1 MTIEEMIENLKDRR
15 RDASADVAQSRKI
28 APNSYGAG
36 YDQGYLDVIEELLND
51 AALVSNGGER
61 NG

>member
-15 RDASADVAQSRKI
+15 RDASADVAQSRKA

-36 YDQGYLDVIEELLND
+36 YDQGYLDVLEELLND
-51 AALVSNGGER
+51 AARAQS
-61 NG
+61 